1 MLEQTNAEQSQPVE
15 TQPELINTTQAEDPV
30 IAHERAMFNKYVQD
44 QGQKIPPN
52 FKDADSWFNSLVEAR
67 KGFTQAR
74 QEIATLKKQYNENG
88 VVNPGY
94 QEQPVQPT
102 PPQPTE
108 DLSSVE
114 ETLQINTQN
123 ASKPPAGSKVSA
135 EDWAKWGREI
145 DSTGNVSPA
154 TRNEIR
160 ERMGADDVIIEQMIR
175 GRKALAKQSWDE
187 AASVVGGG
195 DSLKRL
201 FKWAQENLTQ
211 EEVDA
216 TNRALQSNAY
226 KNVLMG
232 LKARY
237 EENNAKPQ
245 ALSQE
250 PKPVGNRVNSSQVPQ
265 QLQVFKNINE
275 QKAALSDPRYRTD
288 PNFRRAVEIMMINT
302 SKYGFRNR

>member
-1 MLEQTNAEQSQPVE
+1 MLEQPNAEQSQPVE
-15 TQPELINTTQAEDPV
+15 TQPQLVNTTPAEDPV

-44 QGQKIPPN
+44 QGNKIPSN

-74 QEIATLKKQYNENG
+74 QEIAALKKQYNENG
-88 VVNPGY
+88 LANPGY
-94 QEQPVQPT
+94 QEQPVQAT
-102 PPQPTE
+102 PPQPPE

-114 ETLQINTQN
+114 ETLQISAQN
-123 ASKPPAGSKVSA
+123 ASKPPAGSKVSS

-145 DSTGNVSPA
+145 DSTGNVSPT
-154 TRNEIR
+154 TRNEIK

-195 DSLKRL
+195 DNLKRL

-226 KNVLMG
+226 KNVLLG
-232 LKARY
+232 LRARY
-237 EENNAKPQ
+237 EAINAKPQ
-245 ALSQE
+245 ATSQE

-288 PNFRRAVEIMMINT
+288 PNFRRAVEMMLINT